1 MPFKIRFDDI
11 TTYKADVVVNS
22 LGIDGRIYGR
32 LCQSILDRANSD
44 ELKSFIDSKTNNKV
58 GQIFVSDA
66 YGLNS
71 KKIFHVVSPF
81 CNNDTNNQNLINTY
95 RNIFL
100 EVIKYGYKSVAV
112 PFLGTGANGYSD
124 REAHDAF
131 AEACN
136 EIIEKEEETNTDI
149 LDISLIV
156 ADHSKKKIQK
166 KNESIKSLSNMDV
179 ILVDCRNKMLRREEP
194 RTPRIIGKLKRC
206 LDAMSF
212 TSENEIL
219 FPTTT
224 YKLPYDFV
232 DDYIIQKGIDEKIL
246 RISGLDRKVKYK
258 MRNSKKL
265 DKIDVYRL
273 AFVLNMNKPTTVE
286 FMVLCGYSFNPLDKL
301 DMFYLDYLDGKYKN
315 VRNLTE
321 LTLLSS
327 EKCGV
332 ELLW

>member
-131 AEACN
+131 VEACS

-166 KNESIKSLSNMDV
+166 KV
-179 ILVDCRNKMLRREEP
+179 ISREEDVMFYNFNLSISK
-194 RTPRIIGKLKRC
+194 RNDIKTPRIIGKLKRC

-224 YKLPYDFV
+224 YKFPYDFV
-232 DDYIIQKGIDEKIL
+232 DDYIMQRGINERIL
-246 RISGLDRKVKYK
+246 RDSGLDRKVKYK

-315 VRNLTE
+315 VGNLTE

>member
-22 LGIDGRIYGR
+22 LGIDGRIYGK
-32 LCQSILDRANSD
+32 LCQSIIDRANSE

-58 GQIFVSDA
+58 GQIFVSEA
-66 YGLNS
+66 YGINA

-81 CNNDTNNQNLINTY
+81 CNDDANNKNLINTY
-95 RNIFL
+95 KSIFT
-100 EVIKYGYKSVAV
+100 EVIKQGYKSVAV

-131 AEACN
+131 IEACN
-136 EIIEKEEETNTDI
+136 DIIDKEEETNEDI

-156 ADHSKKKIQK
+156 ADHSKKKNQF
-166 KNESIKSLSNMDV
+166 KNISSNNEIMGIEFRCIKLIKNHET
-179 ILVDCRNKMLRREEP
+179 RA
-194 RTPRIIGKLKRC
+194 PRIIGRLKRC
-206 LDAMSF
+206 LDAMTF
-212 TSENEIL
+212 TNENEIL

-224 YKLPYDFV
+224 YKFPYDFV
-232 DDYIIQKGIDEKIL
+232 DDYIAQKNIDEKIL
-246 RISGLDRKVKYK
+246 RDSGLDRKVKYK

-265 DKIDVYRL
+265 DKLDIYRL
-273 AFVLNMNKPTTVE
+273 AFVLKMNKPTTVE

-301 DMFYLDYLDGKYKN
+301 DMFFLDFLDGKYKN
-315 VRNLTE
+315 VGNLTE
-321 LTLLSS
+321 LSWISS
-327 EKCGV
+327 EKCGK